1 MSKPLDLKKVQELV
15 TRDRVHAFLHDL
27 GIDPVDVAEVR
38 MYPNR
43 LILTRYQT
51 NEDGTRRVDHLGPK
65 TMETYFRID

>member
-1 MSKPLDLKKVQELV
+1 VSNGLDLRKVQERI
-15 TRDRVHAFLHDL
+15 TRERVHAFLADL
-27 GIDPVDVAEVR
+27 GIDPVDVAEIR

-65 TMETYFRID
+65 TMETYFHID